1 MLIRIA
7 LAVVLVLATWNPAG
21 ISYVQWAL
29 SGGGAID
36 AGKALV
42 GLLLLAGWI
51 LCVRATWV
59 SLGALGVVIA
69 GALIA
74 AFVWWLVSV
83 GIVATDHRTFTWI
96 ALVAVGVILGTGM
109 GWSIVRGKA
118 TGQVETD

>member
-1 MLIRIA
+1 M
-7 LAVVLVLATWNPAG
+7 
-21 ISYVQWAL
+21 
-29 SGGGAID
+29 
-36 AGKALV
+36 
-42 GLLLLAGWI
+42 
-51 LCVRATWV
+51 
-59 SLGALGVVIA
+59 IA

-96 ALVAVGVILGTGM
+96 ALVAVGVVLGIGM